1 MTIDISIII
10 RTKNEERWIG
20 HCLKSVFSQEIDNF
34 EVIIVDNNSSDN
46 TLAIVKRYPVKHI
59 VKIDEFFPGK
69 AINDGI
75 KASSGKFIVCLS
87 AHCIPKRTD
96 WLIKLLENFNDDAPI
111 AGVYGRQLPVSYTNP
126 VDKRDLL
133 LVFGRDKRI
142 QIKDYFFHNANSMFR
157 RDLWERFPFDE
168 QVTNI
173 EDRIWGKV
181 VTEAGYNIIY
191 EPEAPVFHHHGLH
204 QGNAP
209 ERAQGVVSVM
219 QQVDSELLDALPE
232 SAKPENAEVVAL
244 IPVKD
249 TLLISPE
256 RKELFD
262 RTIGELLASKYVKK
276 IYVLSNSNSS
286 VAVKGTHWINRNK
299 IIDVESLGLDEVL
312 RHSLNLIEEN
322 GVFPDSVLYVNYD
335 YMKRP
340 TSFFDSLIKDYQYN
354 GCDTAFAGFEDFAH
368 YWFKGLNGEFIQTD
382 GSFVDRDK
390 RDPVYR
396 ALYGLGCLC
405 CVHSLRKGKMISGK
419 VGILSLDDVEYT
431 FRYR

>member
-1 MTIDISIII
+1 MTTDISIII

-20 HCLKSVFSQEIDNF
+20 HCLKSIFSQEIDNF
-34 EVIIVDNNSSDN
+34 EVIIVDNESSDN
-46 TLAIVKRYPVKHI
+46 TLAIVSRYPIKHV

-87 AHCIPKRTD
+87 AHCIPKRKD
-96 WLIKLLENFNDDAPI
+96 WLTKMRENFRDDAAI
-111 AGVYGRQLPVSYTNP
+111 AGVYGRQLPVSYTDP
-126 VDKRDLL
+126 IDKRDLL
-133 LVFGRDKRI
+133 LVFGRDKRV

-168 QVTNI
+168 RVKNI
-173 EDRIWGKV
+173 EDRLWGKV

-204 QGNAP
+204 HGNTP

-219 QQVDSELLDALPE
+219 QQVDGELLDSLPE

-244 IPVKD
+244 IPVIDSFFADPK
-249 TLLISPE
+249 
-256 RKELFD
+256 RKQLFD
-262 RTIGELLASKYVKK
+262 KTMEELLASKYLKK
-276 IYVLSNSNSS
+276 IYVISESNSIT
-286 VAVKGTHWINRNK
+286 AVEGIHWIDRNR
-299 IIDVESLGLDEVL
+299 IVDVESLSLDEVL
-312 RHSLNLIEEN
+312 QHSLILVEKD

-335 YMKRP
+335 YMNRP
-340 TSFFDSLIKDYQYN
+340 PSFFDSLIKDYQYN
-354 GCDTAFAGFEDFAH
+354 GCDTAFAGYVDFAH

-382 GSFVDRDK
+382 DSFVDREK

-419 VGILSLDDVEYT
+419 VGIQKNNN
-431 FRYR
+431 R